1 MDDLIRLY
9 TSFINTFDGSSCD
22 IFKSA
27 EPLMD
32 KLFDPSLVFIT
43 DEGPRDLVWYKAFAE
58 GFASKQGN
66 MAKVTHITSTPS
78 GIQVTIKN
86 TINGNDLDLIT
97 YNGTCSKDENGQYKI
112 TYFEPV
118 ESNNKH
124 IINVGKMIQLVED
137 CKKEEKVPTLDDSEV
152 SDYLEEEEDP
162 TIILEEEEDPTII
175 FICKMALLNDKEVD
189 FKYHAQEAMKDI
201 ERTEK
206 KKGTESFQI
215 FFSESNDTCH
225 TVERYRDSLAAVKH
239 ISNMR
244 KNKHRNAAISTCS
257 KISVLE
263 VYGEA
268 SKELKDMLCDEDY
281 LVMYYSV

>member
-1 MDDLIRLY
+1 MTTTIDELIQLY
-9 TSFINTFDGSSCD
+9 TSFINSFDGSSCD
-22 IFKSA
+22 VFESA
-27 EPLMD
+27 ESLMD

-43 DEGPRDLVWYKAFAE
+43 DDGQRDLQWYKQFAKD
-58 GFASKQGN
+58 FASKQGN
-66 MAKVTHITSTPS
+66 MAKVTHIQSTSS
-78 GIQVTIKN
+78 GFKVTIKN
-86 TINGNDLDLIT
+86 TIDGVALDLIT

-112 TYFEPV
+112 THFEPV
-118 ESNNKH
+118 ESNTKH
-124 IINVGKMIQLVED
+124 IKNVGKMIQLVED

-152 SDYLEEEEDP
+152 SDYPEEEV
-162 TIILEEEEDPTII
+162 DPTII
-175 FICKMALLNDKEVD
+175 FICKMALLNNKEVD
-189 FKYHAQEAMKDI
+189 FKYHAQEAMKDV

-206 KKGTESFQI
+206 KEGTESFQI
-215 FFSESNDTCH
+215 FFSESKDTCH

-268 SKELKDMLCDEDY
+268 SKELKDMLCDEEY
-281 LVMYYSV
+281 LVQYYSV

>member
-1 MDDLIRLY
+1 MATTIDDLIQLY
-9 TSFINTFDGSSCD
+9 TSFINSFDGSSCD
-22 IFKSA
+22 VFESS

-43 DEGPRDLVWYKAFAE
+43 DDGPRDLQWYKQFAKD
-58 GFASKQGN
+58 FASKQGN
-66 MAKVTHITSTPS
+66 MANVTYITSTAS
-78 GIQVTIKN
+78 GFQVTIQN
-86 TINGNDLDLIT
+86 TINGNELDLII

-124 IINVGKMIQLVED
+124 IKNVGKMIQLVED

-152 SDYLEEEEDP
+152 SDYQEEEEVDQ
-162 TIILEEEEDPTII
+162 TII
-175 FICKMALLNDKEVD
+175 FICKMILLNDKEVD
-189 FKYHAQEAMKDI
+189 FKYHAEEAMKDI

-206 KKGTESFQI
+206 KEGTESFQI

-257 KISVLE
+257 KISILE

-281 LVMYYSV
+281 LVQYYSV

>member
-1 MDDLIRLY
+1 MTTTIDELIQLY
-9 TSFINTFDGSSCD
+9 TSFINTFNGSSCD
-22 IFKSA
+22 VFIYA

-43 DEGPRDLVWYKAFAE
+43 DDGQRDLTWYKQFAKD
-58 GFASKQGN
+58 FASKQGN

-78 GIQVTIKN
+78 GFQVTIQN
-86 TINGNDLDLIT
+86 TINGVELDLIT
-97 YNGTCSKDENGQYKI
+97 YNGTCSKDENGEYKI

-118 ESNNKH
+118 ESNTKH
-124 IINVGKMIQLVED
+124 IKNVGKMIQLVED
-137 CKKEEKVPTLDDSEV
+137 CKKEENVPTLDDSEV
-152 SDYLEEEEDP
+152 SDYPEEEGED
-162 TIILEEEEDPTII
+162 TTII
-175 FICKMALLNDKEVD
+175 FICKMTLLNDKEVD
-189 FKYHAQEAMKDI
+189 FKYHAKEAMKDI

-206 KKGTESFQI
+206 NEGTESFQI

-225 TVERYRDSLAAVKH
+225 TVERYRDSLAAMNH

-268 SKELKDMLCDEDY
+268 SKELKDMLCDEEY
-281 LVMYYSV
+281 LVQYYSV

>member
-1 MDDLIRLY
+1 MDDLIQLY
-9 TSFINTFDGSSCD
+9 TTFINSFDGSSCD
-22 IFKSA
+22 VFESA

-43 DEGPRDLVWYKAFAE
+43 DEGPRDLQWYKQFAKD
-58 GFASKQGN
+58 FASKQGN
-66 MAKVTHITSTPS
+66 MAKVTHIISTPS
-78 GIQVTIKN
+78 GFQVTIQN
-86 TINGNDLDLIT
+86 TINGNELDLIT

-124 IINVGKMIQLVED
+124 IKNVGKMIQLVED
-137 CKKEEKVPTLDDSEV
+137 CKKEENVPTLDDSEV
-152 SDYLEEEEDP
+152 SDYPEEGV
-162 TIILEEEEDPTII
+162 DPTII
-175 FICKMALLNDKEVD
+175 FICKMVLLNDKGVD

-201 ERTEK
+201 ERAEK
-206 KKGTESFQI
+206 KEGTESFQT

-225 TVERYRDSLAAVKH
+225 TVERYRDSLAAVNH

-244 KNKHRNAAISTCS
+244 KNKHRNAAISICS

-263 VYGEA
+263 VYGKA
-268 SKELKDMLCDEDY
+268 SKELKDMLSDEEY
-281 LVMYYSV
+281 LVQYYSV

>member
-1 MDDLIRLY
+1 
-9 TSFINTFDGSSCD
+9 
-22 IFKSA
+22 
-27 EPLMD
+27 MD

-43 DEGPRDLVWYKAFAE
+43 DDGPRDLQWYKQFAKD
-58 GFASKQGN
+58 FASKQGN
-66 MAKVTHITSTPS
+66 MANVTYIISTAS
-78 GIQVTIKN
+78 GFQVTIQN
-86 TINGNDLDLIT
+86 TINGNELDLII

-124 IINVGKMIQLVED
+124 IKNVGKMIQLVED

-152 SDYLEEEEDP
+152 SDYQEEEEVDQ
-162 TIILEEEEDPTII
+162 TII

-189 FKYHAQEAMKDI
+189 FKYHAEEAMKDI

-206 KKGTESFQI
+206 KEGTESFQI

-257 KISVLE
+257 KISILE

-281 LVMYYSV
+281 LVQYYSV

>member
-1 MDDLIRLY
+1 MTTTIDELIQLY
-9 TSFINTFDGSSCD
+9 TSFINSFDGSSCD
-22 IFKSA
+22 VFESA

-43 DEGPRDLVWYKAFAE
+43 DDGQRDLVWYKQFAKD
-58 GFASKQGN
+58 FASKRDN

-78 GIQVTIKN
+78 GFQVTIQN
-86 TINGNDLDLIT
+86 TINGVELDLIT

-124 IINVGKMIQLVED
+124 IKNVGKMIQLVED

-152 SDYLEEEEDP
+152 SNYL
-162 TIILEEEEDPTII
+162 EEEDPTII
-175 FICKMALLNDKEVD
+175 FICKMVLLNDKEVD
-189 FKYHAQEAMKDI
+189 FRYHAKEAMKNI

-206 KKGTESFQI
+206 KEGTESFQI

-225 TVERYRDSLAAVKH
+225 TVERYRDSLAAVNH

-281 LVMYYSV
+281 LVQYYSV